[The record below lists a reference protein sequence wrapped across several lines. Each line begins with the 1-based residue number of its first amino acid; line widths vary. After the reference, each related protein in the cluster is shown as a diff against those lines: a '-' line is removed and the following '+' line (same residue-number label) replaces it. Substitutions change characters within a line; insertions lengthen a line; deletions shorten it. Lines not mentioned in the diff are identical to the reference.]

1 MKKQNDA
8 AQEKQRELTANG
20 YYTAP
25 KPPYGYKIQKIT
37 RPNGEE
43 VKKLKPYQPEAD
55 IVRLIYNLYIKDI
68 SIGEIGRR
76 LKEAGYPSPG
86 GAESWTDS
94 TLVRLLFDKA
104 VRMRMLGC
112 AIFGAREKDK
122 LKDVSNW
129 TIKSDAHEAIITR
142 EMCDAVDSM
151 RSSPN
156 HGRGGARNTGKRRK
170 KTEEAEMISVSEA
183 AALTGIS
190 DRTLR
195 RMCVAGDIPGVQL
208 IGKTHVIPRYWAE
221 NCAEAVSRSVSYN
234 EAAEIAGVTVQAIS
248 SAAIKGKLQRVGKR
262 ITKDSLNRYIEMRQK

>member
-25 KPPYGYKIQKIT
+25 KPPYGYKTQKIT

-55 IVRLIYNLYIKDI
+55 IVRLIYSLYAKDI

-86 GAESWTDS
+86 GA
-94 TLVRLLFDKA
+94 
-104 VRMRMLGC
+104 
-112 AIFGAREKDK
+112 IFGAHEKDK
-122 LKDVSNW
+122 LKDVSSW

-208 IGKTHVIPRYWAE
+208 VGKTHVIPRYWAE
-221 NCAEAVSRSVSYN
+221 NCAEAVNRSVSYN

-248 SAAIKGKLQRVGKR
+248 TAAIRGRLQRVGKR
-262 ITKDSLNRYIEMRQK
+262 ITKDSLNKYIERRQK

>member
-8 AQEKQRELTANG
+8 AQEKQRELTSNG

-55 IVRLIYNLYIKDI
+55 IVRL
-68 SIGEIGRR
+68 
-76 LKEAGYPSPG
+76 
-86 GAESWTDS
+86 
-94 TLVRLLFDKA
+94 
-104 VRMRMLGC
+104 
-112 AIFGAREKDK
+112 
-122 LKDVSNW
+122 
-129 TIKSDAHEAIITR
+129 
-142 EMCDAVDSM
+142 
-151 RSSPN
+151 
-156 HGRGGARNTGKRRK
+156 RNTGKRRK

-208 IGKTHVIPRYWAE
+208 VGKTHVIPRYWAE
-221 NCAEAVSRSVSYN
+221 NCAEAVNRSVSYN

-248 SAAIKGKLQRVGKR
+248 TAAIGGRLQRVGKR
-262 ITKDSLNRYIEMRQK
+262 ITKDSLNKYIERRQK